1 MPEKK
6 SDEDLMIAYQLGD
19 ESAFRELYKRHAGR
33 VFSFIRSK
41 SNDEAFAWDVF
52 QSTFMK
58 LHKSRSL
65 YKNKFHFLPWL
76 FTICRSEIIDA
87 FRKNSLRKEDLF
99 LDVEKQRDYTHSD
112 MPDLS
117 ELSPEQRK
125 IIELRY
131 KDDLSFEEIA
141 AHLQTS
147 PTNARKIVSRAIK
160 ALRKLYGKK

>member
-1 MPEKK
+1 MPEEK

-33 VFSFIRSK
+33 VFSFIKSK
-41 SNDEAFAWDVF
+41 SKDDAFAWDVF

-65 YKNKFHFLPWL
+65 YKSKFQFLPWL

-87 FRKNSLRKEDLF
+87 FRKNSLRKEDLVS
-99 LDVEKQRDYTHSD
+99 DVEKQQAYVSSEDA
-112 MPDLS
+112 DLS
-117 ELSPEQRK
+117 ELSTDQRK
-125 IIELRY
+125 IIEMRY

-141 AHLQTS
+141 AHLRTS

-160 ALRKLYGKK
+160 ALRKLYGKE